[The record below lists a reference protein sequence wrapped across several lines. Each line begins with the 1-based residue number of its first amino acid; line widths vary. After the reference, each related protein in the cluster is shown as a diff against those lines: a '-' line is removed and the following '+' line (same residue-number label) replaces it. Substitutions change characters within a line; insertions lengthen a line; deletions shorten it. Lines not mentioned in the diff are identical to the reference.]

1 ARDALAAPGAEPTG
15 ARAERILRSPQFR
28 DGAFRNRMPATLLPP
43 GSGPQ
48 MLREL
53 LTGPRRRPPPGPL
66 PLVSP
71 TGPAPA
77 DGLRIIWS
85 GHSSALVEI
94 AGRRVLFA
102 PV

>member
-1 ARDALAAPGAEPTG
+1 VAGAVTAVAGAAAWAARDILPALGAEPTG
-15 ARAERILRSPQFR
+15 DRAERILRSPQFR

-53 LTGPRRRPPPGPL
+53 LTGPHGRHPSGPI

-71 TGPAPA
+71 TGDAPA
-77 DGLRIIWS
+77 DGLRIIW
-85 GHSSALVEI
+85 
-94 AGRRVLFA
+94 
-102 PV
+102 